1 MDPALAPGTT
11 PRPVVFQ
18 DGLGERRRISDVSGA
33 ETIEQLCLRSELTA
47 IPSFEFALR
56 ERASRLAN
64 FRHVY
69 YARVRSV
76 DRLTDPA
83 STLTLMSDSIK
94 GVRLANLLAVSEKRP
109 LTLDINASLHL
120 IRQLVSAV
128 AMLHETARDA
138 AHGAIGPERIIV
150 TPSARVVIAEYVL
163 GAALEQLRFSQ
174 ERCWRE
180 LRVALPSTGALPRFD
195 HRADVTQIGVTALSL
210 VIGRLLH
217 EDEYPRG
224 AGDVLALASAISSNG
239 EHTNLPEGIRTWI
252 GRALQ
257 LDAKHSFATA
267 IEARDELDRALS
279 GEDEG
284 SPTVAVSQAPTT
296 SHHAVESHAEPIA
309 ARHKESE
316 RAPIYVPPSA
326 AAAVPAPAMF
336 APPAAPAVP
345 AAAVPAAPA
354 STPSAATPS
363 AAAPPFDAL
372 SFLQQQVAAP
382 APASNHQAAARP
394 TYEAATHPPLPRPS
408 APPQSEYEPEVDSE
422 EQAAGRPIGKI
433 AAVALAVI
441 ALSGAGLFAGRKYF
455 AGPAAAATGTLS
467 INTNPP
473 GAEVVVDGQSSGVT
487 PVTLTLKPGAHNVE
501 LRGGGEPRTVPVTI
515 TAGTQVSQY
524 IELPKAITAFGQ
536 LQIRTEPAG
545 AVVTVDGIPRGKSP
559 VLIES
564 LAAGEH
570 AVSLETD
577 VANVKQTV
585 QVEAGQTASLVV
597 PLGGGENAPVSG
609 WMSVAA
615 PVELQLFEKG
625 RLLGSSQ
632 SERVMISAGKH
643 EIELVNEPLG
653 YRVVRTIQVAPGKVA
668 PIKVEWPKGSIAI
681 NALPWA
687 DVYIDGERVGETPIG
702 NLQLAIGPHEILF
715 RHPELGEQRYATTV
729 SLKAPAR
736 VSVDLRKK

>member
-1 MDPALAPGTT
+1 
-11 PRPVVFQ
+11 
-18 DGLGERRRISDVSGA
+18 
-33 ETIEQLCLRSELTA
+33 
-47 IPSFEFALR
+47 
-56 ERASRLAN
+56 
-64 FRHVY
+64 
-69 YARVRSV
+69 
-76 DRLTDPA
+76 
-83 STLTLMSDSIK
+83 
-94 GVRLANLLAVSEKRP
+94 
-109 LTLDINASLHL
+109 
-120 IRQLVSAV
+120 
-128 AMLHETARDA
+128 
-138 AHGAIGPERIIV
+138 
-150 TPSARVVIAEYVL
+150 
-163 GAALEQLRFSQ
+163 
-174 ERCWRE
+174 
-180 LRVALPSTGALPRFD
+180 
-195 HRADVTQIGVTALSL
+195 
-210 VIGRLLH
+210 
-217 EDEYPRG
+217 
-224 AGDVLALASAISSNG
+224 
-239 EHTNLPEGIRTWI
+239 
-252 GRALQ
+252 
-257 LDAKHSFATA
+257 
-267 IEARDELDRALS
+267 
-279 GEDEG
+279 
-284 SPTVAVSQAPTT
+284 
-296 SHHAVESHAEPIA
+296 
-309 ARHKESE
+309 
-316 RAPIYVPPSA
+316 
-326 AAAVPAPAMF
+326 
-336 APPAAPAVP
+336 
-345 AAAVPAAPA
+345 
-354 STPSAATPS
+354 
-363 AAAPPFDAL
+363 
-372 SFLQQQVAAP
+372 
-382 APASNHQAAARP
+382 
-394 TYEAATHPPLPRPS
+394 
-408 APPQSEYEPEVDSE
+408 
-422 EQAAGRPIGKI
+422 
-433 AAVALAVI
+433 
-441 ALSGAGLFAGRKYF
+441 
-455 AGPAAAATGTLS
+455 
-467 INTNPP
+467 
-473 GAEVVVDGQSSGVT
+473 
-487 PVTLTLKPGAHNVE
+487 
-501 LRGGGEPRTVPVTI
+501 
-515 TAGTQVSQY
+515 VSQY